1 MATTEILLV
10 KPVEHLGHEG
20 EQLKVRAG
28 YARNYLLPRNL
39 AVPVTLAN
47 RKQVESLQKIRESR
61 LAKELAGA
69 QDLAAKI
76 AKVSIAIAVKTGPG
90 GKLFGAVTNADLI
103 KRLADEGVNLPEK
116 THVIKEAVKTLG
128 KHVASFKL
136 HADVP
141 IEFSFEVVSENP
153 IEEDPSAAPAAAPAG
168 EKKNKYRKSKE
179 GASEEPA
186 REEKPSKSAKEGKSF
201 KGGKGSKS

>member
-1 MATTEILLV
+1 MATKEILLV

-20 EQLKVRAG
+20 EQIKVRAG
-28 YARNYLLPRNL
+28 YARNFLLPRNL
-39 AVPVTLAN
+39 AVPVTRAN
-47 RKQVESLQKIRESR
+47 RKQVESLLKVRESR
-61 LAKELAGA
+61 LASELAKA

-116 THVIKEAVKTLG
+116 LHVLKEPVKTLG

-136 HADVP
+136 HADVGV
-141 IEFSFEVVSENP
+141 EFSFEVVSENP
-153 IEEDPSAAPAAAPAG
+153 IEEDPAAAPAAPVG
-168 EKKNKYRKSKE
+168 DKKNKYRKNRDAEAEAPKESKAE
-179 GASEEPA
+179 KSDKPA
-186 REEKPSKSAKEGKSF
+186 KSS